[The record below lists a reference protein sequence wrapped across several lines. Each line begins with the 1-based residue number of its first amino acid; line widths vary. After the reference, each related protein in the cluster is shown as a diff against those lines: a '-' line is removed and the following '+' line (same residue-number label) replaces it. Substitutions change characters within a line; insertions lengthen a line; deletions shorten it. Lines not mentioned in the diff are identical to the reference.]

1 MKKIY
6 LLAILL
12 TVQQVLCAQVYKSI
26 TVNTAGQLSTLLTP
40 EEKSTTTNLTITGT
54 INVNDIFAMDPYY
67 MPVLSVIDMSQATI
81 VSGTSGFYTYDGNA
95 IPWEGFRNNTVLVS
109 ITLPNTVTKIG
120 SQAFQGCTNLESI
133 VIPSS
138 VTEIGGYCFQ
148 SCSGLQNVS
157 IPAATTTI
165 SFGVFNWANCYITV
179 DPANPNYTSENGI
192 LFNKN
197 KTQII
202 LFPASYSGDYIVP
215 STVTN
220 IFEYAFYKCTKLTSV
235 TIPASVTNSMN
246 NSFYESSGAITVAA
260 SNPNFSSLD
269 GILYNKGKS
278 TLIYC
283 PIDISGNITI
293 PSTVTTLDS
302 WAFSGCKELETVT
315 IPTATIT
322 IPFGAFSGSSANIT
336 VEEANTKFSSTSGVL
351 YNKTK
356 KQLLAIPVTKTG
368 IFAIPESVTYIDDYA
383 FSEDIQISGIYVTN
397 TTPID
402 LSYNSFSPF
411 KYIDKSSIV
420 LYVPYGSAST
430 YSSYGRWSEFES
442 IIETNGIFLEQTTLA
457 VSNSGEQSQIDFKV
471 IGGWTISSPNDWIT
485 YTPSA
490 GVSGDATVTITTSE
504 NTSTESRTGT
514 IIIATVQGT
523 QEITITQPGAAI
535 VINSIETVQNFNA
548 IVYPNPAKSEYT
560 VQSPIHGLLQIYS
573 LEGKLVTEMHIQK
586 MIPVVISNVPQ
597 GVYAVTV
604 SNAVSKYREIVVVE

>member
-40 EEKSTTTNLTITGT
+40 EEKSTTTNLTVTGT

-81 VSGTSGFYTYDGNA
+81 VSGTSGFYTYDSNA

-109 ITLPNTVTKIG
+109 ITLPNTITKIG

-148 SCSGLQNVS
+148 SCSGLQNVT
-157 IPAATTTI
+157 IPASTTTI
-165 SFGVFNWANCYITV
+165 GITSFNGANCYITV
-179 DPANPNYTSENGI
+179 DPANPNYLSENGI
-192 LFNKN
+192 FFNKD
-197 KTQII
+197 KTQIK
-202 LFPASYSGDYIVP
+202 LFPASYSGDYVIP
-215 STVTN
+215 STVTS
-220 IFEYAFYKCTKLTSV
+220 ILESAFYKCTKLTSV

-278 TLIYC
+278 TLIFC

-302 WAFSGCKELETVT
+302 WAFSGCNEMETVT
-315 IPTATIT
+315 IPTATVT
-322 IPFGAFSGSSANIT
+322 IPFGTFRGCSANI
-336 VEEANTKFSSTSGVL
+336 VVDDANTKFSSTSGVL

-356 KQLLAIPVTKTG
+356 TQLLAIPITKTG

-383 FSEDIQISGIYVTN
+383 FTADIQISGIYTTK
-397 TTPID
+397 TTPINIAN
-402 LSYNSFSPF
+402 NSFSPF

-420 LYVPYGSAST
+420 LYVPEGSAST
-430 YSSYGRWSEFES
+430 YSNYARWNEFET
-442 IIETNGIFLEQTTLA
+442 IIESNGIFLEQTTLA
-457 VSNSGEQSQIDFKV
+457 VSNSGEQSQIEFEV
-471 IGGWTISSPNDWIT
+471 IGGWSISSPNEWIT

-490 GVSGDATVTITTSE
+490 GVS
-504 NTSTESRTGT
+504 
-514 IIIATVQGT
+514 
-523 QEITITQPGAAI
+523 
-535 VINSIETVQNFNA
+535 
-548 IVYPNPAKSEYT
+548 
-560 VQSPIHGLLQIYS
+560 
-573 LEGKLVTEMHIQK
+573 
-586 MIPVVISNVPQ
+586 
-597 GVYAVTV
+597 
-604 SNAVSKYREIVVVE
+604 